1 MLESKWRAL
10 LAPMLQAYG
19 TPSRS
24 RRKGRTTMSEQ
35 KMHSTDMVGKGPGG
49 RALPVQGDAPVTG
62 LAASIEV
69 IVGGAFSASVLSE
82 LLWARNRGVG
92 AVRLAGNLDQHLAQ
106 SLRRAGMCASR
117 RSGALMDAGAS
128 EAEVLGLTRLS
139 VAQAGVDLLEMPLST
154 RDILSG
160 AIAQGTL
167 RRVAALCHAHGAKAG
182 LCIDAAGVS
191 REEAAALVRIA
202 RAASIDFI
210 SLDDSKHVLNVDDL
224 ADIVRAIRA
233 QSDAVFDIRVGQGIA
248 SAAEVE
254 RLVAAGANAV
264 ALEEACARD
273 LLDGDAD
280 KPVA

>member
-1 MLESKWRAL
+1 
-10 LAPMLQAYG
+10 
-19 TPSRS
+19 
-24 RRKGRTTMSEQ
+24 MSEL
-35 KMHSTDMVGKGPGG
+35 KMRSTAMVGKETDG
-49 RALPVQGDAPVTG
+49 RALPVQGDAPMPG
-62 LAASIEV
+62 LAASIEL
-69 IVGGAFSASVLSE
+69 IVEGAFPASVLPE
-82 LLWARNRGVG
+82 LLWARNRGIG

-128 EAEVLGLTRLS
+128 EAEILGLARLA
-139 VAQAGVDLLEMPLST
+139 VVQAGADLLEMPLSA
-154 RDILSG
+154 RDILGG

-202 RAASIDFI
+202 HAASIDSI
-210 SLDDSKHVLNVDDL
+210 SLDDSRHVLTVDGL

-233 QSDAVFDIRVGQGIA
+233 QSDAVFGVRADLGIA

-254 RLVAAGANAV
+254 RLVAAGVNAV
-264 ALEEACARD
+264 ALEGACARD
-273 LLDGDAD
+273 LLDGDAG
-280 KPVA
+280 KLVA

>member
-10 LAPMLQAYG
+10 FGPMLQAYG

-24 RRKGRTTMSEQ
+24 RQKERTTMSEL
-35 KMHSTDMVGKGPGG
+35 KMHSTTMVGKGTDG
-49 RALPVQGDAPVTG
+49 RAFPVQGDAPVTG
-62 LAASIEV
+62 LAASIEL
-69 IVGGAFSASVLSE
+69 IVEGAFSDSVPSG
-82 LLWARNRGVG
+82 LLWARNQGIG
-92 AVRLAGNLDQHLAQ
+92 AVRLAGNLDQHLAL
-106 SLRRAGMCASR
+106 SLRRAGMCAGR

-128 EAEVLGLTRLS
+128 EAKILGL
-139 VAQAGVDLLEMPLST
+139 AQLAAAQTGTDLLEMPLSM

-191 REEAAALVRIA
+191 QEEAAALVRIA
-202 RAASIDFI
+202 HTSSIDFI
-210 SLDDSKHVLNVDDL
+210 SLDNSKHVLSVDEL
-224 ADIVRAIRA
+224 ADIVRSIRA
-233 QSDAVFDIRVGQGIA
+233 QLDAVFGIRVDLGIA

-264 ALEEACARD
+264 ALEEECARD
-273 LLDGDAD
+273 LLDGDAGML
-280 KPVA
+280 VA